1 MINKIRKKN
10 NLADIDEINLNDY
23 INLDTLC
30 KKVFNFIKNK
40 KTKNF
45 NLQLLI
51 NNLTY
56 ENINLVT
63 TLNVNFV
70 RDNKNYTKPIYLI
83 LTEYMKD
90 NLKNENVYQFF
101 TDVTY

>member
-1 MINKIRKKN
+1 M
-10 NLADIDEINLNDY
+10 
-23 INLDTLC
+23 
-30 KKVFNFIKNK
+30 
-40 KTKNF
+40 
-45 NLQLLI
+45 QLLI

-101 TDVTY
+101 TDVTYYATPTSSKKFKIFSILGFDSKEVKTL